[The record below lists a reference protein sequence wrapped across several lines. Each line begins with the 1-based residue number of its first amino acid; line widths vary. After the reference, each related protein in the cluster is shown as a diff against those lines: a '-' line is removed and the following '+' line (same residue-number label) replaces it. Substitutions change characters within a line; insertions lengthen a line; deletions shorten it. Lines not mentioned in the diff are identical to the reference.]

1 MRSFISS
8 SSTTSVAASLELR
21 TSCHSMGTQP
31 DDAAATAERRLAWAT
46 DRLCCL
52 ASRLAPLL
60 RPADN
65 ACGGVYTTYPILDLE
80 TNTVVVSLLDIE
92 WTCTASDGV
101 SATVKM
107 GLCPS
112 LTTSWS
118 FKPPICCAEMTSS
131 RARELHLFEVAAH

>member
-65 ACGGVYTTYPILDLE
+65 ACGGVYTTFPILDLE
-80 TNTVVVSLLDIE
+80 TNPLWHE
-92 WTCTASDGV
+92 WKPSAS
-101 SATVKM
+101 
-107 GLCPS
+107 
-112 LTTSWS
+112 TS
-118 FKPPICCAEMTSS
+118 IS
-131 RARELHLFEVAAH
+131 RKHVELAY